1 MKYADTIEYAS
12 QVRWDKATG
21 GIIEYDNYDD
31 SSFDTPTEFDG
42 KGSAPCPDQ
51 LFLAS
56 IGGCLMNTFTHYGK
70 RLDLT
75 FDDVYIS
82 LHASL
87 SLHREGYRF
96 DCIKAKIRIQAPEE
110 YTELAERC
118 GKLAKNYCHITR
130 SIESAIPVDVDIE
143 VDSKSLCI
151 YP

>member
-1 MKYADTIEYAS
+1 MKYAKKLEYYS
-12 QVRWDKATG
+12 QIRWDKATG
-21 GIIEYDNYDD
+21 GIVEYDNYDD

-42 KGSAPCPDQ
+42 KGMAPCPDQ
-51 LFLAS
+51 IFLAS
-56 IGGCLMNTFTHYGK
+56 IGGCLMNTFTHYGR

-75 FDDVYIS
+75 FNDVLIS
-82 LHASL
+82 VHASL

-96 DCIKAKIRIQAPEE
+96 DGIEAKIRIQAPDE

-118 GKLAKNYCHITR
+118 GSLAEKYCHITR
-130 SIESAIPVDVDIE
+130 SIESAIPVNIDIE